1 MCHINYVTFCKII
14 YYDIVHL
21 TNTSM
26 NKIQKSH
33 TYDILFCISKSQNVK
48 LSINNLIK
56 FEIKI
61 VKILRCKCSEMIYLK
76 ESWRRP
82 FNAAAFQCS
91 GLYKLLHIA
100 PLLHSPICP
109 SSELTKHCPWTWQQ
123 FWKLNLLP
131 PLATILQTGSWN
143 PGRTDYV
150 HIRQQQQCKFHP
162 T

>member
-91 GLYKLLHIA
+91 GFSMLLLFNVAAFISCFTLHLYCTVRYVPVQSWQNTAPEHGNNFESWTCCHLL
-100 PLLHSPICP
+100 
-109 SSELTKHCPWTWQQ
+109 
-123 FWKLNLLP
+123 
-131 PLATILQTGSWN
+131 LQS
-143 PGRTDYV
+143 Y
-150 HIRQQQQCKFHP
+150 RQEAG
-162 T
+162 TLEGLIMST